1 MVVTAEDDVMSQ
13 ESLEETDCVLRQPSV
28 PSLSPFSHSW
38 SSRWKGITKIQT

>member
-38 SSRWKGITKIQT
+38 SSR